1 MIEYSDQKILS
12 DYLNK
17 WISNKINLELDSLI
31 KLKKIKEKDSN
42 IRALAYQLYENN
54 GVIKRENALQVVK
67 NLSQDQRKI
76 LREIGVKFGRYHIF
90 LFKLFKPSV
99 VSLRI
104 LLWKNFK
111 GEDLNLFPPTFGLNF
126 VNDLKY
132 RNKKFMLLC
141 GFEKFDSFFVRI
153 DILERLFIEIIN
165 SNENKSDKIKLLPKM
180 LNLLGCDKE
189 SFVKVIK
196 LMGYKVFDEKN
207 ETFFKYKPFKKIKKS
222 LDLKIKRDNPF
233 EALKQ
238 LDLK

>member
-1 MIEYSDQKILS
+1 L
-12 DYLNK
+12 
-17 WISNKINLELDSLI
+17 
-31 KLKKIKEKDSN
+31 KLKSLN
-42 IRALAYQLYENN
+42 SVNAQIRALSYQLYENN
-54 GVIKRENALQVVK
+54 GVVKREEVLDIIKKMGQDERK
-67 NLSQDQRKI
+67 TLRNL
-76 LREIGVKFGRYHIF
+76 GVKFGRYHIF

-104 LLWKNFK
+104 LLWKNFN
-111 GEDLNLFPPTFGLNF
+111 GEDLNLLPPTFGLNF
-126 VNDLKY
+126 VNDVKY
-132 RNKKFMLLC
+132 KNKKFMLLC
-141 GFEKFDSFFVRI
+141 GFEKFDNFFVRI

-165 SNENKSDKIKLLPKM
+165 SSESKSDKVKLIPKM
-180 LNLLGCDKE
+180 LNLLGCNKE

-222 LDLKIKRDNPF
+222 LNLKINKDNPF

>member
-1 MIEYSDQKILS
+1 M
-12 DYLNK
+12 
-17 WISNKINLELDSLI
+17 
-31 KLKKIKEKDSN
+31 KLKSIDSVNAN
-42 IRALAYQLYENN
+42 IRALSYQLYENN
-54 GVIKRENALQVVK
+54 GVVKREQVLDIIK
-67 NLSQDQRKI
+67 NLSQDDRKI
-76 LREIGVKFGRYHIF
+76 LRNLGVKFGRYHIF

-104 LLWKNFK
+104 LLWKNFN
-111 GEDLNLFPPTFGLNF
+111 GEDLNLLPPTFGLNF
-126 VNDLKY
+126 VNNIKY
-132 RNKKFMLLC
+132 KNKKFMLLC

-222 LDLKIKRDNPF
+222 LDLKIKKDNPF